1 MKRAKLDLKYNEHYI
16 ADKECETITEK
27 VARITENNEPISD
40 GVQMIYTPRKDGVM
54 KQFNIRTDKWD
65 IAQEAMERVATAKRG
80 TIQKKLKGTEAPEKQ
95 EKQEKQEEPEQPKQE

>member
-1 MKRAKLDLKYNEHYI
+1 MKRAKLDLIYNEPYI

-54 KQFNIRTDKWD
+54 KQYNIRTDKWEV
-65 IAQEAMERVATAKRG
+65 AQDAMERVATAKKG
-80 TIQKKLKGTEAPEKQ
+80 SIQKKLKGTDVQKEDTEKQ
-95 EKQEKQEEPEQPKQE
+95 PEQQPKTDPQ